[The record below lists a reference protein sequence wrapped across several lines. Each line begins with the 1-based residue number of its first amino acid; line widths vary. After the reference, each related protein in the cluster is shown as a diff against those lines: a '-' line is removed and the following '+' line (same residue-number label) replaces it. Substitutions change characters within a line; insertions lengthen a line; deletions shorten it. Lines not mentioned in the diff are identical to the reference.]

1 MEFTDRL
8 TRGFMAGTLGGII
21 MSILSYSFIKLDF
34 AELHHVDWP
43 GLIIFGHQPT
53 NTVETVFALL
63 IQLIFTGSLGIIF
76 TYLVAQLF
84 TSANYLFKGWLF
96 GVMSWFIIYVIA
108 FFTKIPELVPLD
120 TGTAISDF
128 FSASVYGLVM
138 AETVRRLE
146 YRAIGERF

>member
-1 MEFTDRL
+1 MEFADKL
-8 TRGFMAGTLGGII
+8 TRGFMAGTFGGIV
-21 MSILSYSFIKLDF
+21 MSILSYFSIKLDF
-34 AELHHVDWP
+34 AELHHIDWP
-43 GLIIFGHQPT
+43 ALIIFGHQTT
-53 NTVETVFALL
+53 NTVETIFALL

-96 GVMSWFIIYVIA
+96 GVMSWFTIYVIA

-128 FSASVYGLVM
+128 ISASVYGLVL

-146 YRAIGERF
+146 HRVMGERF